1 MGDHLELFKFWIEQ
15 GWKYRLSYDEHMKT
29 HVAKY
34 KSRLKHEVDMIVEKN
49 FVDYFLIVS
58 DLIRWAKDHDIAV
71 GPGRGSSAGSLVC
84 YLLRITEINPM
95 LYPMLFERFLDPTRN
110 DEPDIDIDFES
121 DRRDEVFV
129 YATNKYGHEY
139 VANILNF
146 TRYLGRSSLDDIERV
161 YHLPKWKIEAFK
173 SKLLERPEGHPRFSN
188 SIEDTINTFSEIRE
202 LVAEQPEI
210 GYAIRLE
217 GNIRNFN
224 VHAAGMVVSAV
235 PLAEICATYEREIN
249 GVVRQGIPYDKRGA
263 AYVGLL
269 KIDALSLITMGE
281 IAAICKAANMNLLD
295 LYRVPLDDEQT
306 LKAFRDGDIM
316 GIFQFEGITTRRIL
330 KAVQPTTF
338 MHLADVNALAR
349 PGADDKQY
357 IANKNSGDEIAY
369 IHPIM
374 REHLDW
380 TYGTVVYEEQILMIL
395 RDLGGFAPA
404 ELNKMRKVIH
414 DKLGS
419 SQFNVYYER
428 FVKGCAA
435 HGLSEDT
442 ARKIWD
448 GLVSAS
454 GYAFCVTGDTL
465 VERAGVGGNNPDE
478 SPKITVAEL
487 YSRQESKTPIGKK
500 IRGGRLKLLSMDD
513 DGRVRPNNLLKIQ
526 APVQYRCLTI
536 TTASGRSITVSNDHR
551 MLTSDGY
558 KVALSLVVGDEMVCE
573 KGWAARE
580 KERIDGLTKRREEGY
595 KEWDGINGEGN
606 PGWIDGRTQLLKSTM
621 DFVYKRD
628 QGMCCHCN
636 KEDDGS
642 SHGLEF
648 AHIMTLEV
656 YDGDYSR
663 YHDPKNVM
671 LLCNSCHKKYDYRI
685 QGSRNKR
692 WSVGRPTEL
701 DPIVEIKDVGL
712 QDVYDIFMQ
721 GPSHNYIGNEFVNH
735 NNIAHS
741 VSYAH
746 IGFWQQYLKIHFPA
760 EFYTQKLTKCPSDDK
775 GKVRRGK
782 FIQEAGRHG
791 IDVLPPNLLHS
802 GYDWT
807 LTEINGVP
815 TILAGF
821 EAIDGI
827 GPKTTQNI
835 INWRKANEEEFGMDD
850 FFPEWEDLI
859 DVKGIGQKTIDKIL
873 EFVQD
878 DDPFGVQKVAKTLK
892 KVRQLDFLPRQTHIS
907 IDLPKEP
914 ERVCYIGILRRKK
927 YYDAVEQLQK
937 RTTGEL
943 SYDDAL
949 QQIKDPHLLKY
960 ATLEVEDE
968 YGEVVKVS
976 VNRWDYPKLAQ
987 RITKAKINRDVV
999 VAQGLS
1005 SDFGGI
1011 SIRTKNLTVINP
1023 EYQEGENEY

>member
-454 GYAFCVTGDTL
+454 GYAF
-465 VERAGVGGNNPDE
+465 
-478 SPKITVAEL
+478 
-487 YSRQESKTPIGKK
+487 
-500 IRGGRLKLLSMDD
+500 
-513 DGRVRPNNLLKIQ
+513 
-526 APVQYRCLTI
+526 
-536 TTASGRSITVSNDHR
+536 
-551 MLTSDGY
+551 
-558 KVALSLVVGDEMVCE
+558 
-573 KGWAARE
+573 
-580 KERIDGLTKRREEGY
+580 
-595 KEWDGINGEGN
+595 
-606 PGWIDGRTQLLKSTM
+606 
-621 DFVYKRD
+621 
-628 QGMCCHCN
+628 
-636 KEDDGS
+636 
-642 SHGLEF
+642 
-648 AHIMTLEV
+648 
-656 YDGDYSR
+656 
-663 YHDPKNVM
+663 
-671 LLCNSCHKKYDYRI
+671 
-685 QGSRNKR
+685 
-692 WSVGRPTEL
+692 
-701 DPIVEIKDVGL
+701 
-712 QDVYDIFMQ
+712 
-721 GPSHNYIGNEFVNH
+721 
-735 NNIAHS
+735 NIAHS

-873 EFVQD
+873 DFVQD

-892 KVRQLDFLPRQTHIS
+892 RVRALDFLPRQTHIS

>member
-835 INWRKANEEEFGMDD
+835 IKFRNENPDI
-850 FFPEWEDLI
+850 EWEDLI

>member
-835 INWRKANEEEFGMDD
+835 IKFRNENPDI
-850 FFPEWEDLI
+850 EWEDLI

-873 EFVQD
+873 DFVQD

-892 KVRQLDFLPRQTHIS
+892 RVRALDFLPRQTHIS

-914 ERVCYIGILRRKK
+914 ERVCYMGILRRKK

>member
-835 INWRKANEEEFGMDD
+835 IKFRNENPDI
-850 FFPEWEDLI
+850 EWEDLI

-914 ERVCYIGILRRKK
+914 ERVCYMGILRRKK

>member
-465 VERAGVGGNNPDE
+465 VERGGIGGNDPKGS

-487 YSRQESKTPIGKK
+487 YSRQQSKTPIGKK
-500 IRGGRLKLLSMDD
+500 IRAGKLSLLSMDD
-513 DGRVRPNNLLKIQ
+513 DGRVRPNKLLKIQ
-526 APVQYRCLTI
+526 HPVKCQCFTI
-536 TTASGRSITVSNDHR
+536 TTQLGRSITVSKDHR
-551 MLTSDGY
+551 LLTDSGY
-558 KVALSLVVGDEMVCE
+558 KLTTELKVGDRVVVEL
-573 KGWAARE
+573 GWAARE
-580 KERIDGLTKRREEGY
+580 SERISNLTKVRTEPFKKHGVTMQGTDNPAWIDGRKGMLEQAFEEVWERDGAKCCHCG
-595 KEWDGINGEGN
+595 KEWDG
-606 PGWIDGRTQLLKSTM
+606 T
-621 DFVYKRD
+621 
-628 QGMCCHCN
+628 
-636 KEDDGS
+636 

-648 AHIMTLEV
+648 AHIMTLEI
-656 YDGDYSR
+656 YEGDYSK
-663 YHDPKNVM
+663 YHDPKNIM
-671 LLCNSCHKKYDYRI
+671 LLCNSCHKTFDYRV

-692 WSVGRPTEL
+692 WGRGRPTGT
-701 DPIVEIKDVGL
+701 DEIISLKDAGV
-712 QDVYDIFMQ
+712 QDVYDIFME
-721 GPSHNYIGNEFVNH
+721 GPSHNYVGNEFINH

-835 INWRKANEEEFGMDD
+835 IKFRNENPDI
-850 FFPEWEDLI
+850 EWEDLI